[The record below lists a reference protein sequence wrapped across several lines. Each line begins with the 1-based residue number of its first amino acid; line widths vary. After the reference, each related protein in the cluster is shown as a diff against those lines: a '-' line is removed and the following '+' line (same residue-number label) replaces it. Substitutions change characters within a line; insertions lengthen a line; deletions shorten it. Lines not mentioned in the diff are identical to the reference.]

1 MKKELLLEIL
11 SEEIPHAAIL
21 QLSEQL
27 KKNAISFFEKN
38 QINFEDIISFETPCR
53 LAILVKNIEDKI
65 PQKKIIK
72 RGPPIEA
79 AIRENQWTKQAI
91 GFINSCTLNGENLDA
106 KKIATKSEN
115 LINDLKKEKENG
127 LCMKSFVSGKNN
139 EKKDFL
145 IFQSTIAEQ
154 KTIEVLPTVLKE
166 ILSAFD
172 IAKQMTW
179 GQGEHFFIRPVHKI
193 IALFEEEIIH
203 FDHFGVSSGKITW
216 GHSSLENKEILINNP
231 NEYEEKLAEN
241 FVFADGKKRKIQTE
255 RQIEELEKKH
265 GFQVDYK
272 KKLCQINHLLVEHP
286 QLILCDFPEEFL
298 EVPKEILIAEMVEHQ
313 KYFPI
318 LEKDNLEKDNLEK
331 NNLNKDKKLLPKFII
346 TSNSISKEKQTLQ
359 NIQNG
364 NLRVIKARFSDGLFF
379 YQKDLAMGIEKMR
392 ESAKQTIYQK
402 DLGNYEDKTERMVA
416 IAEYL
421 TENFTKEFF
430 PEEFNY
436 NIDFKKIIPLL
447 KADLFSNVVFEFP
460 ELQGVM
466 GKYYAENV
474 GYSEE
479 IYLAIEQHYFPK
491 GETTAIPENDLACFL
506 AIVDKLDNLLGLFSV
521 GIFPTGSSDVYALR
535 RDAQG
540 ILRILIEKKI
550 DLNLEEIIFSLANK
564 IYFKIFENYCQQ
576 KVKKKGEENFNLEN
590 KFSKIQNK
598 ILSFL
603 EERFRKVAVK
613 DEEIGF
619 AANDLIEKFFSQKK
633 SFHPFKAMEQMR
645 AFQIV
650 RNYEEGK
657 NSLNFLSKNPNY
669 EGKLKKITEQKKRI
683 NKILS
688 KFEKENFQ
696 FEILEKNLQQEE
708 EKKLLNAIQREYSQH
723 EKNNFFKYIT
733 YNYFPLISHQSNA
746 NMFKKTAQ
754 KYLIEITQEEI
765 TYLKELINTYKR
777 LFDLSPLIDN
787 FFKNVFIEV
796 EDEALK
802 NTRLTLLQKVKD
814 IFDEVLL

>member
-27 KKNAISFFEKN
+27 KKNTISLFEKN
-38 QINFEDIISFETPCR
+38 QISFENIVSFETPCR
-53 LAILVKNIEDKI
+53 LAILVKNVEDKI

-91 GFINSCTLNGENLDA
+91 GFINSCSLNDKKIGEKLNAEKISIDLENL
-106 KKIATKSEN
+106 KK
-115 LINDLKKEKENG
+115 KKEDG
-127 LCMKSFVSGKNN
+127 LCIKSFVSGKNS

-154 KTIEVLPTVLKE
+154 KTIEVLPTILKE

-179 GQGEHFFIRPVHKI
+179 GQGEHFFIRPVQKI
-193 IALFEEEIIH
+193 IALLEEEVIH
-203 FDHFGVSSGKITW
+203 FEHFGVSSGKVTL
-216 GHSSLENKEILINNP
+216 GHSSLENKEIPINNP
-231 NEYEEKLAEN
+231 NEYEKKLAEN
-241 FVFADGKKRKIQTE
+241 FVFADGKKRKQEIE
-255 RQIEELEKKH
+255 NQILKLEKKYN
-265 GFQVDYK
+265 FQVSHK
-272 KKLCQINHLLVEHP
+272 NKLSEINSLLVEYP
-286 QLILCDFPEEFL
+286 QLILCDFPKEFL

-318 LEKDNLEKDNLEK
+318 LNKDNLD
-331 NNLNKDKKLLPKFII
+331 KDKKLLPKFII

-402 DLGNYEDKTERMVA
+402 DLGSYEDKTQRMIA

-421 TENFTKEFF
+421 KENLQ
-430 PEEFNY
+430 EFNFD
-436 NIDFKKIIPLL
+436 IDFKKIIPLL

-466 GKYYAENV
+466 GKYYAEKA
-474 GYSEE
+474 GYNEE
-479 IYLAIEQHYFPK
+479 TCLAIEQHYFPK
-491 GETTAIPENDLACFL
+491 GEDSPIPQNDLACFL
-506 AIVDKLDNLLGLFSV
+506 AVVDKLDNLLGLFSV

-550 DLNLEEIIFSLANK
+550 DLDLEEIIFSLANK
-564 IYFKIFENYCQQ
+564 IYFKIFKSYCQQ
-576 KVKKKGEENFNLEN
+576 KAKKKEEENFNLEN
-590 KFSKIQNK
+590 EFSKIKNK
-598 ILSFL
+598 ILFFL
-603 EERFRKVAVK
+603 EERFRKVIAK

-619 AANDLIEKFFSQKK
+619 AINDLVERYFSQKK
-633 SFHPFKAMEQMR
+633 SFHPFRTMEQMR

-650 RNYEEGK
+650 KDK
-657 NSLNFLSKNPNY
+657 NQGEKNLQNFPKENPNY
-669 EGKLKKITEQKKRI
+669 EDNLKKITDQKKRI

-708 EKKLLNAIQREYSQH
+708 ERNLLNAIQREYSQD
-723 EKNNFFKYIT
+723 EKNKFFIYII
-733 YNYFPLISHQSNA
+733 YNYFPLVRSNT
-746 NMFKKTAQ
+746 NMFKKTAERYSNEIQ
-754 KYLIEITQEEI
+754 QGKKKPTYLIE
-765 TYLKELINTYKR
+765 LISTYKK
-777 LFDLSPLIDN
+777 LSDLSPLIDN
-787 FFKNVFIEV
+787 FFDNVFIEV
-796 EDEALK
+796 ENEQLK
-802 NTRLTLLQKVKD
+802 RNRLALLQKVKD